1 VASAVSPSLKSP
13 KVYEKSHALAVLQE
27 AQFNPS
33 SGTESNLCEMRNDF
47 AFDHRPE
54 RGAVNKFA
62 EVEREAITTSDKL
75 KREPAAQAQIVWL

>member
-1 VASAVSPSLKSP
+1 
-13 KVYEKSHALAVLQE
+13 
-27 AQFNPS
+27 
-33 SGTESNLCEMRNDF
+33 MRNDF
-47 AFDHRPE
+47 AFDDPPE